1 MQALATSIV
10 TILKAHTLDVHTPS
24 SKAGPPSLQIAGAL
38 TAQVLD
44 HLRADPRGA
53 VIAEAF
59 VEDPDTYERPLI
71 KELRAALA
79 TDPHLAQVLRDLL
92 ARYRTQRQ
100 ADASSTYRADL
111 QGSGAIAQGQG
122 ATAAGQG
129 GMVIQGDGNVVGHH
143 SSSRVQKGGIRADR
157 IEAENVVD
165 GVQMQGGTPEDASRL
180 VDLAQ
185 AIQRGGIT
193 ADEIKAG
200 SVVSGLQFLA
210 GKPPETP
217 AALRDEVAALRVQ
230 VAEAVA
236 AGEIP
241 SQADAED
248 VTDALDKAETELAK
262 PDPEGNRVVRT
273 LKTTSEILTG
283 AAGTAQAA
291 RNAGWQIVKLAPL
304 AAALCQ
310 LARAIF

>member
-10 TILKAHTLDVHTPS
+10 TILKEHTQDEHALS
-24 SKAGPPSLQIAGAL
+24 RQAGSQSLQIAGAL
-38 TAQVLD
+38 TVRVLD

-53 VIAEAF
+53 VIADAF

-71 KELRAALA
+71 KELRAALEA
-79 TDPHLAQVLRDLL
+79 DPRLAQALRDLL
-92 ARYRTQRQ
+92 ARYRTQCQ
-100 ADASSTYRADL
+100 TGASPTYRADL
-111 QGSGAIAQGQG
+111 QGSGAIAQGPG
-122 ATAAGQG
+122 ATATGQG
-129 GMVIQGDGNVVGHH
+129 GMIIQGDGNVVGHN
-143 SSSRVQKGGIRADR
+143 SRSRVQKGGIRAGR
-157 IEAENVVD
+157 IEAEHVVD
-165 GVQMQGGTPEDASRL
+165 GVQMQGGTSEDASRL
-180 VDLAQ
+180 VDLAR
-185 AIQRGGIT
+185 AIRRGGIT

-210 GKPPETP
+210 GKPPATP
-217 AALRDEVAALRVQ
+217 AELRDEVAALRAQ

-241 SQADAED
+241 SRADAED

-262 PDPEGNRVVRT
+262 PDPEGNRVIRT

-283 AAGTAQAA
+283 AAGAVQAA
-291 RNAGWQIVKLAPL
+291 RNAGWQIVELAPV

-310 LARAIF
+310 LAQVIF